1 MRKKKNKRS
10 ATAKAIARKYIN
22 RALKKVNAKLN
33 RKVKEQLNVQ

>member
-1 MRKKKNKRS
+1 MKKNKNKT
-10 ATAKAIARKYIN
+10 ATAKALARKYIN